1 MTFRPY
7 PVLTL
12 FMAPALALLVWLG
25 SWQLQRAEWKK
36 GLIANFEVQ
45 ARAEPVS
52 LEAAFCRGEDPLG
65 RIVKGAD
72 VAAAV
77 SPAAGQPAPPEIR
90 MFGAD
95 DAGDAGWTH
104 LVAGRAPSCIAGEG
118 PILVAVS
125 FEMLNHSMR
134 PLTGEARYLVRAWP
148 RRGQFD
154 AANAPETNDWHAYD
168 GPAMAAALHVDL
180 SIPNFGVQEYMRHTA
195 ETDAVFPH
203 AYTFADGMMHP
214 GDTPGLGV
222 DIDEE
227 LAAQYPYKRA
237 FLPVNRLED
246 GTMFN
251 W

>member
-36 GLIANFEVQ
+36 GLIASFEVQ

-65 RIVKGAD
+65 RIVKGDD

-77 SPAAGQPAPPEIR
+77 LPAAGQPASPAIR

-118 PILVAVS
+118 PILIAVS

-148 RRGQFD
+148 RKGQFD

-168 GPAMAAALHVDL
+168 GPAMAAALHVPSLNPCCVLQPFAGDL
-180 SIPNFGVQEYMRHTA
+180 PDELTRVPPAQHYGYAVTWFGMAIALLVIYG
-195 ETDAVFPH
+195 VFH
-203 AYTFADGMMHP
+203 A
-214 GDTPGLGV
+214 
-222 DIDEE
+222 
-227 LAAQYPYKRA
+227 RA
-237 FLPVNRLED
+237 GRLSFRKQD
-246 GTMFN
+246 SAKA
-251 W
+251 